1 MSARRALRR
10 LGPRLL
16 LSYLLVAAVGIGC
29 VVVFADLVGPSLF
42 DRALARHVSSRHG
55 QMGSQMTEEMQRAT
69 LAAFRTTIFQSL
81 LLAMG
86 VATVAAVLISLYMTR
101 WITRPISRMAQL
113 SRQIAAGDYSA
124 RAPITRPD
132 ELADLGASLNRMAQ
146 ALAETEQRRTR
157 LIGDVAH
164 EIRTPLTTLRGNLEG
179 MLDGV
184 IEPTPELLR
193 QLYDESTRLNRL
205 VDDLG
210 ELARVEP
217 EALRL
222 DLRPISPAGLVTRVA
237 ANVADS
243 CSMRQIDLL
252 LELPEELPDVLADA
266 DRVAQ
271 VLMNLLVNAL
281 RYTPAG
287 GSVTISGAL
296 DQGMVTFAVRDTGTG
311 MEREH
316 LEHVFERFYRAD
328 PARSRNHGGSGIG
341 LTISQ
346 AIVEAHGGTIT
357 AESPGLGH
365 GSTVRF
371 SLPAATS

>member
-205 VDDLG
+205 VEDLG